1 MTPESPVLYNYISTN
16 GNIGIKDKKYKK
28 LLKKY
33 CSFGD
38 KYHYDNGYCY
48 EDLSVSHLIEL
59 LGENTFEIRNKII
72 CWKRCNKKNS
82 WLKISLNT

>member
-28 LLKKY
+28 LVKEY
-33 CSFGD
+33 CSFDD